1 MKYKL
6 NKIRALIIVKYF
18 SMYNVRYNPEIIFRK
33 FEMKEI

>member
-18 SMYNVRYNPEIIFRK
+18 SMYNVRYCPE
-33 FEMKEI
+33 FEFKRFKIKEI